1 MMNKSTLFRIS
12 VVGLACGLATACA
25 SKIDRFTLDRVLVRG
40 STYQDAALICATG
53 EALSIPLASVTSEK
67 KPPHRAL
74 VMSNV
79 SAAMCAEYD
88 VWEAKVQ
95 GALARSNQSG
105 PALVAMVKDAR
116 IQEERAHSEAARRF
130 SDAFAHAEA
139 FWGPVGEG
147 CPKIRPDDELT
158 YMLGLYAGLAG
169 AIHDKAG
176 GGQVGV
182 PMDMLGRVARGC
194 ECLDNDQWW
203 QVPKAFQAAAW
214 ATLANSENGD
224 PWQMLDEASDEGDKT
239 GVALARAVQVMMAA
253 NSGRTEDLERGI
265 RAHAA
270 ALAEGR
276 DPAWLAFD
284 DYANQVIVNES
295 DLLWASDAGHRTP
308 IFGELPSDVQQD
320 DTPSLDFDP
329 FADSEDPFGS
339 DEPSDEEGSS
349 DDGGSSEPDPAN
361 PQED

>member
-1 MMNKSTLFRIS
+1 MMNKATFFPIS
-12 VVGLACGLATACA
+12 VMVLACGLATSCA
-25 SKIDRFTLDRVLVRG
+25 GKIDRFTLDRVLVRG

-53 EALSIPLASVTSEK
+53 EALSIPLASVTNEK
-67 KPPHRAL
+67 NPPHRAL

-105 PALVAMVKDAR
+105 EALVALVKDAR
-116 IQEERAHSEAARRF
+116 IQEERAHTEAARRF
-130 SDAFAHAEA
+130 AQAFEHTEAH
-139 FWGPVGEG
+139 WGPVGEG

-158 YMLGLYAGLAG
+158 YLLGLYSGLAG

-194 ECLDNDQWW
+194 ECLDNDTWW
-203 QVPKAFQAAAW
+203 QVPSAFQAAAW

-224 PWQMLDEASDEGDKT
+224 PWELLDAAADKGDAT
-239 GVALARAVQVMMAA
+239 GVGLARAVQVMLAG

-270 ALAEGR
+270 AIAEGR
-276 DPAWLAFD
+276 DPAWAAFD
-284 DYANQVIVNES
+284 NYAQQVIVNES
-295 DLLWASDAGHRTP
+295 DLIWAADSGHRTP
-308 IFGELPSDVQQD
+308 VFGELPSDAQD
-320 DTPSLDFDP
+320 EEAPSLDFDP

-339 DEPSDEEGSS
+339 EEPTDEEASS
-349 DDGGSSEPDPAN
+349 DDGGSSEPEPAT